1 MIKLLLLFLIPL
13 SLFSSK
19 ILSYNIYDRTDR
31 VDVMITFDT
40 PYDGAIRQS
49 KSNKKIIIKLEDAM
63 IESSKLKQLSSRYIS
78 SLSITPMAN
87 YTQIVASIP
96 ESVMLKASK
105 TSDGYG
111 LRLRFS
117 DNIPSKTTNETT
129 SKQNNNP
136 LSSLPM
142 KKTTEISSSYYM
154 VIFIL
159 IVAIIV
165 LFVLKKRLP
174 LADKGGI
181 KNSSWLFKE
190 TNKEKSITSNHEQ
203 DNLNNDMDN
212 VSIRFQKSLNEENS
226 VVMLDFGEQSYLV
239 LMGKSNILLDKFTD
253 NKPST
258 QSDFET
264 ILQSRHQ
271 QLDNFLN
278 GEEDST
284 NDSLESYKNKAS
296 YISYEA

>member
-96 ESVMLKASK
+96 ESVMFKASK

-190 TNKEKSITSNHEQ
+190 TNKEKSIASNHEQ
-203 DNLNNDMDN
+203 DNLNKDMDN